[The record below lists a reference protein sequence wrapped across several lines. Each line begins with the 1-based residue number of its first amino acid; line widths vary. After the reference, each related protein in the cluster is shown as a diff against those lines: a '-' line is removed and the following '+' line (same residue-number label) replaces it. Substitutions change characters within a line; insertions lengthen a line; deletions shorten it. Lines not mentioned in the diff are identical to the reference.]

1 MIPFEPPMLYGV
13 GGQLY
18 FPWFSFWRSKPLARE
33 RLSLFVTIVH
43 EILLQDPDLDTAR
56 FQILDFSAPNSKV
69 GRELTVVDAADIPR
83 VSDAQKAEMLEA
95 FAEGFFLAKQI
106 LAERNPSGKSKRS
119 GDGPNPTLPLFPDF
133 PG

>member
-18 FPWFSFWRSKPLARE
+18 FPWFSFWRSNPLARE

-56 FQILDFSAPNSKV
+56 FQVLDFSAPNSKV
-69 GRELTVVDAADIPR
+69 GRELTVIDAADIPR
-83 VSDAQKAEMLEA
+83 VSDAQKAEMLEV
-95 FAEGFFLAKQI
+95 FAEGFFLAKKI

-119 GDGPNPTLPLFPDF
+119 GDSPNPTMPMFPDF